1 MSYQSR
7 LTWESLLTYE
17 MQTVARLL
25 LDGKSWSEIRK
36 ELIYNNLFQYEKE
49 SSVKKRY
56 GLIKRRFSYITEEWW
71 SFFVTN
77 SNKAKILTLYTICAD
92 SILFLDFLR
101 LTIYEKYRKRNLTL
115 YKSDVTAFLDML
127 SNQGAEVQ
135 HWTLQTKKKVEQ
147 VVLKILKESEL
158 LVDDKL
164 QSIYIDSD
172 LKKYL
177 MNLEIW
183 PAFISYLQN

>member
-1 MSYQSR
+1 MPYQSR
-7 LTWESLLTYE
+7 LTWEALLTYE

-25 LDGKSWSEIRK
+25 IEGKSWSEIRK
-36 ELIYNNLFQYEKE
+36 ELIDNNLFQYEKE
-49 SSVKKRY
+49 SSIRKRY
-56 GLIKRRFSYITEEWW
+56 GLVKRRFSYITEEWW
-71 SFFVTN
+71 IFFVTN
-77 SNKAKILTLYTICAD
+77 PTKAKILTLYTICAD

-101 LTIYEKYRKRNLTL
+101 LTIHEKYKKRNLTL

-127 SNQGAEVQ
+127 SNQWTEVQ
-135 HWTLQTKKKVEQ
+135 EWTIQTKKKIEQ
-147 VVLKILKESEL
+147 VILKILKEAEL

-164 QSIYIDSD
+164 QSMYIDSD

-183 PAFISYLQN
+183 PAFISYLHN